1 MKKLR
6 LLLLMLPALAVIP
19 LTQLSAQNKQLIL
32 YTWEDMFPQ
41 DIIDGFKQATGIEVI
56 YKTFEFN
63 EDMLTELEIT
73 EGAGYDLV
81 IADDYI
87 IEFVIAEGLA
97 RKLDKSRMNNFSN
110 INSLFQYQFYDPANE
125 YTVPYGAGIQTIVYD
140 PAKVP
145 LDIQGFGD
153 LWNSALRGR
162 LGITANYRVINGMAL
177 KALGKSYNTED
188 ISEINAAGA
197 KLNAL
202 IPNIR
207 VFQDLDLDKAM
218 LAGEISAAVMYT
230 GEVTRVRIANS
241 NLKEVYPLE
250 GIGFGIQAAFVPS
263 RAPNAEGAYAFLNY
277 IMDPRRGARC
287 FEYSG
292 YYCTYSASEAFI
304 SPQYKPHIILP
315 NFNDFEM
322 IENLGREAEN
332 AHTRIWRTFRSALK
346 R

>member
-1 MKKLR
+1 MKKVR
-6 LLLLMLPALAVIP
+6 LWMLLAFAVCS
-19 LTQLSAQNKQLIL
+19 LTPLSAQNKRLVL

-41 DIIDGFKQATGIEVI
+41 DIIDGFKQATGIEVV

-73 EGAGYDLV
+73 EGGEYDLV

-87 IEFVIAEGLA
+87 IEFVVAEGLA
-97 RKLDKSRMNNFSN
+97 RKLDKSRMRNFSN
-110 INSLFQYQFYDPANE
+110 INPLFQYQFYDPDNE

-140 PAKVP
+140 PAKVK
-145 LDIQGFGD
+145 LNITGFGD

-177 KALGKSYNTED
+177 KALGKSYNTENVAD
-188 ISEINAAGA
+188 INAAGA

-207 VFQDLDLDKAM
+207 IFRDLNLDQAM
-218 LAGEISAAVMYT
+218 LSGEISAAVMYT
-230 GEVTRVRIANS
+230 GEVTRLRVS
-241 NLKEVYPLE
+241 NPQFKEVYPSE
-250 GIGFGIQAAFVPS
+250 GIGFGIQAAFIPR

-277 IMDPRRGARC
+277 ILDPERGARC

-292 YYCTYSASEAFI
+292 YYCTYSASEPYI
-304 SPQYKPHIILP
+304 DPQYREHLILP
-315 NFNDFEM
+315 HFNDFEM
-322 IENLGREAEN
+322 IENLGQEAEN
-332 AHTRIWRTFRSALK
+332 AHVRIWRTFRSALNQ
-346 R
+346 